1 MCQFISTCLTEEQV
15 LFGFDSDP
23 SWMDSHE
30 SIVKQHKLDDSF
42 HGNFVR
48 VEITSPNGDLETPF
62 DQWIFQVDQ
71 PDIPAWYNAKVAK
84 FRVRQAVLDSGIL
97 DAYRKY
103 QKVRGLA
110 WAEYEKIEGRALA
123 KYEKVRGPAWT
134 EYEKVQGPAWAEYEK
149 VRGPAWAK
157 YKEIHGLAWAKYRK
171 VEGLAWAKHE
181 KALGLASAEYE
192 KAQGPA
198 WAKYVK
204 ARKVIASRTW

>member
-23 SWMDSHE
+23 SRMDSHE
-30 SIVKQHKLDDSF
+30 SIIKQHKLDDSF

-48 VEITSPNGDLETPF
+48 VEITSPNGDLETPL

-71 PDIPAWYNAKVAK
+71 PETPAWFDAKVAE
-84 FRVRQAVLDSGIL
+84 FRVCQAVLDSGIL
-97 DAYRKY
+97 DAHRKY
-103 QKVRGLA
+103 QKIQGLA
-110 WAEYEKIEGRALA
+110 LVKYGKTKGRALA
-123 KYEKVRGPAWT
+123 K
-134 EYEKVQGPAWAEYEK
+134 YEK

-204 ARKVIASRTW
+204 AREVIALRTW